1 MNSLPLDQP
10 ILQEIMPP
18 FLEHPS
24 DIRVQEVKGSK
35 LSLMCISYKKQQL
48 DSFFSCLIYIY
59 DTKTGHLIVLIS
71 LLSNLYID
79 YTEFHFYT
87 EMHSDY

>member
-59 DTKTGHLIVLIS
+59 DAKTGHLIVL
-71 LLSNLYID
+71 ID